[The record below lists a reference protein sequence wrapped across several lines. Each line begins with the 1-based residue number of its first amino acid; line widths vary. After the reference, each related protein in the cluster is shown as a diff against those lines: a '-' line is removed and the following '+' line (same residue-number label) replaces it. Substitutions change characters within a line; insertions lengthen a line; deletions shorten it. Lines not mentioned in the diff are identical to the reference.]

1 MNRMNLP
8 TNGGARRPERG
19 FSLIELLVVL
29 LILGIVAAMAIPTWQ
44 RMQKNARLNG
54 DAHNLAETLAIAKM
68 RAGAAFTYS
77 RVFFYTG
84 TNPYFRVDTWN
95 AAANGGN
102 GCWVPDGVPNPGTG
116 TTYCIN
122 SASATR
128 YENYLSTGV
137 SAGYGSLT
145 TAPSNFVTSL
155 AQAGGCLHG
164 GATAITGTQISS
176 TSCIVF
182 NSRGFPTAAGGFYI
196 TDSSR
201 VFGIVS
207 NSMGLMH
214 SYASSASSATWY
226 AQ

>member
-1 MNRMNLP
+1 M
-8 TNGGARRPERG
+8 
-19 FSLIELLVVL
+19 
-29 LILGIVAAMAIPTWQ
+29 LILGIVAAMAIPMWQ

-54 DAHNLAETLAIAKM
+54 DAHNMAEALAIAKM

-84 TNPYFRVDTWN
+84 SNPYFRVDLWSAT
-95 AAANGGN
+95 ANGGN

-116 TTYCIN
+116 TTYCIT
-122 SASATR
+122 SASAAH
-128 YENYLSTGV
+128 YENYLSIGV
-137 SAGYGSLT
+137 SAGYGSLST
-145 TAPSNFVTSL
+145 VPSNFVTSL
-155 AQAGGCLHG
+155 AQAAPCLQG

-176 TSCIVF
+176 TACIVF
-182 NSRGFPTAAGGFYI
+182 NSRGFPTAAGGFYV
-196 TDSSR
+196 TDNSR

-214 SYASSASSATWY
+214 TYASSASSATWY